1 MTQREIYK
9 DQMRRLGITNPR
21 LGAMLYITPSTVS
34 KWLKDDKTFAKH
46 ADAMNKAL
54 AAIIAEEA
62 TAEESTD
69 VEQDHDQAPD
79 QSTKEIGMVAL
90 PTPDAPDP
98 DDDRLPWESD
108 DEEPDL
114 TLERAIRRNVAMPM
128 LDNLKEVRGNVRDMN
143 VLVGSALTF
152 GLLSGNE
159 YADLMHAIDAASS
172 GMDQAQAILEEMMK

>member
-9 DQMRRLGITNPR
+9 DQMHRLGISNPR
-21 LGAMLYITPSTVS
+21 LAEKLYITPSTVS
-34 KWLKDDKTFAKH
+34 KWLKDDKVFAKH
-46 ADAMNKAL
+46 ADAMNKAM

-62 TAEESTD
+62 TAEESTA
-69 VEQDHDQAPD
+69 VDHDQASD
-79 QSTKEIGMVAL
+79 QSATEPAHA
-90 PTPDAPDP
+90 TDP
-98 DDDRLPWESD
+98 DDDRLPWED
-108 DEEPDL
+108 AEEEPDL
-114 TLERAIRRNVAMPM
+114 TLERAIRRNVAAPL

-172 GMDQAQAILEEMMK
+172 GMDQAQAILEEMMR

>member
-9 DQMRRLGITNPR
+9 DQMHRLGISNPR
-21 LGAMLYITPSTVS
+21 LAEKLDITPSTVS
-34 KWLKDDKTFAKH
+34 KWLKTDAVFAKH
-46 ADAMNKAL
+46 SDEMNKAM

-62 TAEESTD
+62 TAKDSSA
-69 VEQDHDQAPD
+69 VDHDQAPD
-79 QSTKEIGMVAL
+79 QNTKEIKVAAL

-98 DDDRLPWESD
+98 D

-114 TLERAIRRNVAMPM
+114 TLERAIRHNVAMPM

-159 YADLMHAIDAASS
+159 YADLMHAIDTASS
-172 GMDQAQAILEEMMK
+172 GMDQAQAILEEMMR